1 MKKIKIILSILILNI
16 CICTCVNAT
25 SFNLVSDKEKI
36 EVSAGDTA
44 EFNISLED
52 IDMNSKGI
60 NVVEGYIKYDEEI
73 IEKLEIINQNGWKMT
88 YNNDKNSNLYGKF
101 LSLKDSDGT
110 VKNEIIAKIKVKI
123 KDNISKESGEI
134 KIQEITSNDGE
145 NLVNIGDKVINLI
158 VRGPKQEDNKTNEN
172 LDNDNKQNKENEGN
186 EQLKESVKTGDNVL
200 PIMTGI
206 IMLVIAANIFLKD
219 KRKRRN
225 KNAKTFSK

>member
-1 MKKIKIILSILILNI
+1 MK
-16 CICTCVNAT
+16 
-25 SFNLVSDKEKI
+25 
-36 EVSAGDTA
+36 G
-44 EFNISLED
+44 
-52 IDMNSKGI
+52 
-60 NVVEGYIKYDEEI
+60 GYIKYDEEI
-73 IEKLEIINQNGWKMT
+73 IEKIEIINQNGWKMT